1 MIDIDWSKAP
11 EWSTA
16 YARLENKNWYYY
28 INDKCYAFYTSP
40 DEVYEYGSSD
50 ESTEYFVKG
59 EFEILEE
66 RPRPQPKPVYTQE
79 MCDNGELPPIG
90 SEFIDVEL
98 NDIVDNT
105 TVLAIAHDLKLKRV
119 VYRRGSNLDDSEY
132 FGAVAHECKPI
143 DTRTDK
149 EKAIDKIILGDAG
162 ANTRELLS
170 IVYDKWVGES

>member
-1 MIDIDWSKAP
+1 M
-11 EWSTA
+11 
-16 YARLENKNWYYY
+16 
-28 INDKCYAFYTSP
+28 
-40 DEVYEYGSSD
+40 
-50 ESTEYFVKG
+50 EYFQ
-59 EFEILEE
+59 FI
-66 RPRPQPKPVYTQE
+66 PRPQPKPVYTQE

-98 NDIVDNT
+98 NDVGDNT

-119 VYRRGSNLDDSEY
+119 VYRRGRNLDDSEY

-149 EKAIDKIILGDAG
+149 EKAIDKIILGDTG